1 MSKENPTFLEL
12 LDWHDEFVF
21 TYNGIK
27 YEIVNGDEYGIGTGI
42 SLYLSDDSYGTFIQS
57 FSGKDDFLKNAK
69 IEGEN
74 IAAILYKIKV

>member
-27 YEIVNGDEYGIGTGI
+27 YEIVNGDEYGMGAGI
-42 SLYLSDDSYGTFIQS
+42 SLYLSDESYGTFIQS
-57 FSGKDDFLKNAK
+57 FISKDDFLKNAK
-69 IEGEN
+69 IEGN
-74 IAAILYKIKV
+74 SIIQILNKIKV